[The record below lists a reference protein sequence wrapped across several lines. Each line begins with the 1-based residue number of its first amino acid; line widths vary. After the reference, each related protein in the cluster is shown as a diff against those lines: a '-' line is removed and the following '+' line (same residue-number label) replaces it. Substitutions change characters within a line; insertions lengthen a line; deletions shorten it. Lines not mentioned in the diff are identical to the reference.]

1 MVQQNVMIQMS
12 VKKVVSLCEE
22 MKQSVG
28 SETVNLRTRLGV
40 PEVRVGWLSMVED
53 YPARQ
58 RSVEKHEGV

>member
-28 SETVNLRTRLGV
+28 LRTVNLRTRLEV
-40 PEVRVGWLSMVED
+40 PEVQVEWLSMVED
-53 YPARQ
+53 CLARQ